1 LSQTEPDANVATFV
15 IVNPVAGSHAGAR
28 AWQRARAGCAAATDW
43 ECATSQRPGHA
54 RELALEAADRG
65 FERVIAVGGDGTV
78 NEVANG
84 LVHSTTI
91 LGIIPAGTGNDV
103 AHNLGVP
110 AEPAAAASLAANGSA
125 RPIDLCHVQTGDRA
139 AYFVNVAGF
148 GFDAEVA
155 WRVNRSPF
163 MRFGGGTLP
172 YVFGVLATLW
182 QYRAPGMRLS
192 LDDRALDR
200 RVFLAAVGN
209 LPTYGGGM
217 RIVPDA
223 TPDDGMLDVCVV
235 ADLSRLE
242 VLRLLPRLYS
252 GGHVGHP
259 AVELF
264 RCRSVSADADGR
276 VLCQADGEIVGR
288 LPARFSVLPAAL
300 RCVTGPVAGST
311 S

>member
-1 LSQTEPDANVATFV
+1 MATLA
-15 IVNPVAGSHAGAR
+15 IVNPVAGGHAAAR
-28 AWQRARAGCAAATDW
+28 VWQRARTGCTAAMDW
-43 ECATSQRPGHA
+43 ECSVSERPGHA
-54 RELALEAADRG
+54 RELARLAASRG
-65 FERVIAVGGDGTV
+65 YERVVAVGGDGTL

-84 LVHSTTI
+84 LVHSTTS

-110 AEPAAAASLAANGSA
+110 SDPAAAASLAATGAA
-125 RPIDLCHVQTGDRA
+125 RPIDLCEVQTRERT
-139 AYFVNVAGF
+139 AYFVSVAGF

-155 WRVNRSPF
+155 ARVNRLPWLKVC
-163 MRFGGGTLP
+163 GGTLP
-172 YVFGVLATLW
+172 YLVSVVATLW
-182 QYRAPGMRLS
+182 QYRSPAMRLS
-192 LDDRALDR
+192 VDDRALEQ
-200 RVFLAAVGN
+200 RVFLTAVGN

-223 TPDDGMLDVCVV
+223 RPDDGLLDVCVV

-242 VLRLLPRLYS
+242 VLRIMPRLYS

-259 AVELF
+259 AVEVF
-264 RCRSVSADADGR
+264 RCRSLSADADGR
-276 VLCQADGEIVGR
+276 VLCQADGELVGG

-300 RCVTGPVAGST
+300 QCVTGPAAGSR